1 MSSERRA
8 VIVGA
13 GIAGLTCA
21 LALARRSWRV
31 TVLERAAE
39 LGEVGAGIS
48 LWPRAMAILDDL
60 GVTQRMD
67 GAYAFSVQAGLRRP
81 DGRMLIDVQGGTGRG
96 PVMVHR
102 ARLHAALTGGL
113 DGVEVLTSAA
123 VVSVQDAPDEARVVT
138 SDGRVLTGDLVI
150 GADGLRS
157 LTREVLHG
165 SGGPVR
171 YAGYTAYRGVA
182 PQSEA
187 TGGETWGRGARF
199 GYVPLPGG
207 RTYWYATANR
217 PPSTAARDERADAR
231 RLVEGWHDPIPGL
244 VEATPAGAVLRNDV
258 YDLPLPLRPFH
269 RGRIV
274 LVGDAAHAMTPNL
287 GQGACAGIEDAA
299 ALAAVLDEHPRL
311 PDALAAYDRLR
322 RPVTARLIRQSRLVG
337 RLGQLEQPLLLG
349 GRDAMLRLGGVVA
362 RLVMSRRAA

>member
-1 MSSERRA
+1 M
-8 VIVGA
+8 
-13 GIAGLTCA
+13 
-21 LALARRSWRV
+21 
-31 TVLERAAE
+31 
-39 LGEVGAGIS
+39 
-48 LWPRAMAILDDL
+48 
-60 GVTQRMD
+60 
-67 GAYAFSVQAGLRRP
+67 
-81 DGRMLIDVQGGTGRG
+81 
-96 PVMVHR
+96 
-102 ARLHAALTGGL
+102 
-113 DGVEVLTSAA
+113 
-123 VVSVQDAPDEARVVT
+123 
-138 SDGRVLTGDLVI
+138 
-150 GADGLRS
+150 
-157 LTREVLHG
+157 
-165 SGGPVR
+165 
-171 YAGYTAYRGVA
+171 
-182 PQSEA
+182 
-187 TGGETWGRGARF
+187 
-199 GYVPLPGG
+199 
-207 RTYWYATANR
+207 NR

-287 GQGACAGIEDAA
+287 GQEPAPASGTRRLWRPC
-299 ALAAVLDEHPRL
+299 EHPRL

>member
-113 DGVEVLTSAA
+113 DGVEVLTSAT
-123 VVSVQDAPDEARVVT
+123 VVSSRRTRRGPR
-138 SDGRVLTGDLVI
+138 GDLRRSRPHRRPGDRRGRS
-150 GADGLRS
+150 GAARPARYCTARADPSGTPATRRTAGSPRSPRPPVARPGDG
-157 LTREVLHG
+157 VPG
-165 SGGPVR
+165 S
-171 YAGYTAYRGVA
+171 
-182 PQSEA
+182 A
-187 TGGETWGRGARF
+187 TFCCPA
-199 GYVPLPGG
+199 LG
-207 RTYWYATANR
+207 RTGTR
-217 PPSTAARDERADAR
+217 S
-231 RLVEGWHDPIPGL
+231 
-244 VEATPAGAVLRNDV
+244 
-258 YDLPLPLRPFH
+258 
-269 RGRIV
+269 
-274 LVGDAAHAMTPNL
+274 
-287 GQGACAGIEDAA
+287 
-299 ALAAVLDEHPRL
+299 
-311 PDALAAYDRLR
+311 
-322 RPVTARLIRQSRLVG
+322 
-337 RLGQLEQPLLLG
+337 
-349 GRDAMLRLGGVVA
+349 
-362 RLVMSRRAA
+362 

>member
-113 DGVEVLTSAA
+113 DGVEVLTSAT

-187 TGGETWGRGARF
+187 TGGETWDGVPGSATFRCPAAGRTGTRPRTARRPRPPGTSARTPAGSSRAGTTRF
-199 GYVPLPGG
+199 PVWSRPPLPGRCCATTSTTCRCRCG
-207 RTYWYATANR
+207 R
-217 PPSTAARDERADAR
+217 ST
-231 RLVEGWHDPIPGL
+231 
-244 VEATPAGAVLRNDV
+244 
-258 YDLPLPLRPFH
+258 
-269 RGRIV
+269 
-274 LVGDAAHAMTPNL
+274 GDASSWSAT
-287 GQGACAGIEDAA
+287 
-299 ALAAVLDEHPRL
+299 
-311 PDALAAYDRLR
+311 R
-322 RPVTARLIRQSRLVG
+322 RTR
-337 RLGQLEQPLLLG
+337 
-349 GRDAMLRLGGVVA
+349 
-362 RLVMSRRAA
+362 